1 MKFDLIIAG
10 ADCAGSTIAKLVG
23 ETGYSILLIDKKDG
37 VELGR
42 PWHDAV
48 FPYVFEKIG
57 IKPFG
62 KERAA
67 AKTKIFSPNQKISGV
82 VVGGK
87 DYLISRKE
95 LSAKLISLIKKMD
108 NIIFKDKRAIL
119 YFI

>member
-1 MKFDLIIAG
+1 MEFELIIAG

-23 ETGYSILLIDKKDG
+23 EAGYSVLLIDEKSEE
-37 VELGR
+37 ELGR

-48 FPYVFEKIG
+48 FPYVFELNG

-82 VVGGK
+82 VVGGS
-87 DYLISRKE
+87 DYLISRME
-95 LSAKLISLIKKMD
+95 LSAKLISSIKKMD
-108 NIIFKDKRAIL
+108 
-119 YFI
+119 